1 MLDALFTKAAGFT
14 ALAYCKSGT
23 QDRKVEHGTKDS
35 QVEPYGGIL
44 MWNPRVG
51 PGPHVPH

>member
-1 MLDALFTKAAGFT
+1 MLDALFTKVAGFT

-51 PGPHVPH
+51 PGTHVPH